1 VRRVNADP
9 AGQTLRQVVAMLVLL
24 VVSLLVVAALVGLGW
39 LVFDYLVGNPLPYRD
54 PEAIQAVTSTAPR

>member
-1 VRRVNADP
+1 VRRVNAYP
-9 AGQTLRQVVAMLVLL
+9 AGQTLRQAVAMLVLL